1 MVAAKDQTQRPQLS
15 APGLHN
21 SEGEL
26 IAQPE
31 HIVPSQPVEQSLQIP
46 VKINPV
52 IKKQSKSTHRSHRL
66 PLETE
71 DNLEQFSRFAKRHS
85 INTNQVDKD
94 STVDT
99 AITTGDNQQPASN
112 SHTVNN
118 SSQQEKPINS
128 FSRSKVKAAR
138 HQPKMELHDASGTV
152 LQQYPLNGEGD
163 AQQQQ
168 QQGQQQQQQV
178 AAQQGKQEHQVQQ
191 TEQHEGQQSQANPNQ
206 GQPQTGANTAAT
218 AGGSNVGSAAVVVTP
233 GEQQAGASGQ
243 ATVPKKPTRM
253 PGTKQCPTCHNTIAA
268 AVAKCPKCP
277 HVFREKKEK
286 VKRSGKR
293 GKKNCPKCQYENPS
307 ACSSCKK
314 CKYVFRLKLMDKY
327 KAMRPRQQSNESAA
341 AAAAAAALAAANM
354 AHASQSA
361 VTAVSTV
368 PLPAGVATYP
378 NQMGQQMHPGHA
390 GVQVISPLPQHP
402 IAMHQHGHNVH
413 STGVPMHPMPQHSMH
428 PHQPHPQL

>member
-1 MVAAKDQTQRPQLS
+1 MVAAKDQAQRPQLS

-21 SEGEL
+21 SEGQL

-31 HIVPSQPVEQSLQIP
+31 HILPSHPPLAQSVQIP
-46 VKINPV
+46 VKINPA
-52 IKKQSKSTHRSHRL
+52 IKKQSKTIRRSHR
-66 PLETE
+66 PPSQTE
-71 DNLEQFSRFAKRHS
+71 ENLEQFSRFARRQS
-85 INTNQVDKD
+85 NNTNQVDKH
-94 STVDT
+94 STIASAT
-99 AITTGDNQQPASN
+99 TTGDNQQPASN
-112 SHTVNN
+112 SRTFNN
-118 SSQQEKPINS
+118 SSEQEKPINS

-138 HQPKMELHDASGTV
+138 NQHKMELHDASGTV

-163 AQQQQ
+163 SQQQQ
-168 QQGQQQQQQV
+168 QQGQQQQQV
-178 AAQQGKQEHQVQQ
+178 PVPQGKQEHQVQQ
-191 TEQHEGQQSQANPNQ
+191 ADQQQPQQSQINQNP
-206 GQPQTGANTAAT
+206 GQQQTAANTTAT
-218 AGGSNVGSAAVVVTP
+218 AGASNPGSGAGAGPS
-233 GEQQAGASGQ
+233 GEQQVGASGQ
-243 ATVPKKPTRM
+243 PAVPKKPTRM

-307 ACSSCKK
+307 ACSSCKS

-327 KAMRPRQQSNESAA
+327 KAMRPHQQSNESAA
-341 AAAAAAALAAANM
+341 AAAAAAAHAAANM

-390 GVQVISPLPQHP
+390 GVQVISSLPQHP

-413 STGVPMHPMPQHSMH
+413 STSVPMHPMPQHSMH